1 MTWLSITRASALRRR
16 LVHPR
21 PSGSTPL
28 AFAKNP
34 VPSAGNNYTQS
45 FGNVPRNS
53 LRGPAYE
60 DTDISLFK
68 DILGEHRIH
77 GQFQAEAFNAWN
89 HTNFANPASAVSSG
103 TFGHHHR
110 NQQQHGHREYT
121 FAGGHA
127 ACVAVCRQDYLLNA
141 SAPEPPAASPGTDC
155 DLRARSQSVGSL
167 PGSGNIFVD

>member
-1 MTWLSITRASALRRR
+1 
-16 LVHPR
+16 
-21 PSGSTPL
+21 
-28 AFAKNP
+28 
-34 VPSAGNNYTQS
+34 VPSAANNYTVS

-103 TFGHHHR
+103 TFG
-110 NQQQHGHREYT
+110 T
-121 FAGGHA
+121 ITAT
-127 ACVAVCRQDYLLNA
+127 
-141 SAPEPPAASPGTDC
+141 SSSTGTVNTP
-155 DLRARSQSVGSL
+155 SQVGTQRVWQFV
-167 PGSGNIFVD
+167 GKIIF